1 MKLKLSIYSQP
12 NYLTRT
18 AIEGEILFAV
28 WLSKKQ
34 ALTGGKS
41 LAREN
46 KCGKPI
52 GIVKSAAQ
60 SCLRKKLSL
69 SEITTDRTFENR
81 RGKYKEIGK
90 KLPQAYQAYVEE
102 TFLPCDAG
110 DARIF
115 VNV

>member
-18 AIEGEILFAV
+18 EIEAEIFFAV

-52 GIVKSAAQ
+52 GA
-60 SCLRKKLSL
+60 
-69 SEITTDRTFENR
+69 
-81 RGKYKEIGK
+81 
-90 KLPQAYQAYVEE
+90 
-102 TFLPCDAG
+102 
-110 DARIF
+110 
-115 VNV
+115 

>member
-18 AIEGEILFAV
+18 AIEVKILFAV

-52 GIVKSAAQ
+52 GASSPPLKVAYAKSYHY
-60 SCLRKKLSL
+60 L
-69 SEITTDRTFENR
+69 
-81 RGKYKEIGK
+81 
-90 KLPQAYQAYVEE
+90 KLPQTGLLKIGRA
-102 TFLPCDAG
+102 DKK
-110 DARIF
+110 
-115 VNV
+115 

>member
-18 AIEGEILFAV
+18 AIEREILFAV

-81 RGKYKEIGK
+81 
-90 KLPQAYQAYVEE
+90 
-102 TFLPCDAG
+102 
-110 DARIF
+110 
-115 VNV
+115 

>member
-18 AIEGEILFAV
+18 AIETEILFAV
-28 WLSKKQ
+28 WLSQKQ

-52 GIVKSAAQ
+52 GA
-60 SCLRKKLSL
+60 
-69 SEITTDRTFENR
+69 
-81 RGKYKEIGK
+81 
-90 KLPQAYQAYVEE
+90 
-102 TFLPCDAG
+102 
-110 DARIF
+110 
-115 VNV
+115 

>member
-1 MKLKLSIYSQP
+1 MKTEPYFYSQP

-18 AIEGEILFAV
+18 EIEAEIFFAV

-52 GIVKSAAQ
+52 GA
-60 SCLRKKLSL
+60 
-69 SEITTDRTFENR
+69 
-81 RGKYKEIGK
+81 
-90 KLPQAYQAYVEE
+90 
-102 TFLPCDAG
+102 
-110 DARIF
+110 
-115 VNV
+115 